1 MVIHSRLDAERT
13 AQHMAKCRITV
24 LKRTMHRD
32 LAQAYLTPEAAER
45 IEPCN
50 CFRQGQ
56 QFVQDE
62 SLQPPVGF
70 CTWAWADIRCNVM
83 TILCGGDWP
92 DTRSGLCIT
101 CCSDGIRP
109 VIFKLERIE

>member
-1 MVIHSRLDAERT
+1 MERMVEA
-13 AQHMAKCRITV
+13 MARCRITV
-24 LKRTMHRD
+24 LKRTMHGD
-32 LAQAYLTPEAAER
+32 LAQAYLEPEAAER
-45 IEPCN
+45 IGPCN
-50 CFRQGQ
+50 CFREGQ
-56 QFVQDE
+56 EFIQDD

-83 TILCGGDWP
+83 TILRGGDWP
-92 DTRSGLCIT
+92 DTRPGLCIT

>member
-1 MVIHSRLDAERT
+1 
-13 AQHMAKCRITV
+13 MAKCKITV
-24 LKRTMHRD
+24 LKRTIHQD
-32 LAQAYLTPEAAER
+32 LVDEYLDPNAAAT
-45 IEPCN
+45 IGVCP
-50 CFRQGQ
+50 CFREGQ
-56 QFVQDE
+56 EFMQDD

-92 DTRSGLCIT
+92 DTKPGLCIT

-109 VIFKLERIE
+109 VIFKLERIQ